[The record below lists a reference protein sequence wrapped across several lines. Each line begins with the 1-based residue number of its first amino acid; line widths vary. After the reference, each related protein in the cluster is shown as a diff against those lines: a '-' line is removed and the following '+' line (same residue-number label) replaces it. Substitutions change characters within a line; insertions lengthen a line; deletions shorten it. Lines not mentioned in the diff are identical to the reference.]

1 MILLL
6 IKKQFRKLETFFKK
20 YQSPRLSP
28 SFWTETS
35 KLFLSLNEMTKNM
48 DSKEMFYSF
57 LTKHP
62 TMSFAFSKLTLN

>member
-1 MILLL
+1 MFMILLL

-57 LTKHP
+57 LTNIQQCL
-62 TMSFAFSKLTLN
+62 SLFQS